1 MNDRQ
6 IRNYFQNKCSDEEA
20 AQVIEYLRS
29 NPELLDKYMT
39 EYSWQHFQPT
49 ERWLRGKTIWL
60 NILETIKPAQ
70 VKRRKRFFWAAAA
83 VCCFIIGSALFF
95 IYQRPGNTAPG
106 KPGNIARTAPAN
118 HIIRNDGKQ
127 NMRFT
132 LPDSSLVTLCP
143 NSSLSFPEVF
153 NTGKRDVLLKG
164 TAMFSVYKDKKRPF
178 SVFAG
183 QTVTTALG
191 TVFWVHQKAGS
202 TEVKVRLLEGKVV
215 IRKVTKDTIGR
226 TLAVL
231 TPGTEYVTAS
241 SAGAYEK
248 QKRSIPVQRMIH
260 PITFDKVAL
269 GTVLDSIQYMMQ
281 VRIDY
286 PKNKFTTIYTGAF
299 DPSKVSVESF
309 LKELCLLNG
318 WTMKQLNNNQ
328 YKMELSK
335 KD

>member
-1 MNDRQ
+1 M
-6 IRNYFQNKCSDEEA
+6 
-20 AQVIEYLRS
+20 
-29 NPELLDKYMT
+29 
-39 EYSWQHFQPT
+39 
-49 ERWLRGKTIWL
+49 
-60 NILETIKPAQ
+60 
-70 VKRRKRFFWAAAA
+70 
-83 VCCFIIGSALFF
+83 
-95 IYQRPGNTAPG
+95 
-106 KPGNIARTAPAN
+106 
-118 HIIRNDGKQ
+118 
-127 NMRFT
+127 
-132 LPDSSLVTLCP
+132 
-143 NSSLSFPEVF
+143 
-153 NTGKRDVLLKG
+153 
-164 TAMFSVYKDKKRPF
+164 
-178 SVFAG
+178 
-183 QTVTTALG
+183 
-191 TVFWVHQKAGS
+191 
-202 TEVKVRLLEGKVV
+202 

-260 PITFDKVAL
+260 PITCDKVAL